1 MTSRGRSSLIGEALK
16 EIVEESAFGRKK
28 IKIGL
33 MLSGSELGPAESEK
47 GAQFAREVRPDI
59 EVVFLDSVLDSEEKE
74 GNIPSDRL
82 IGLLKKGE
90 IQGAVA
96 LHYPFPLG
104 VATIGRVLSPAKGK
118 PVLIA
123 SSTGSTATQRVEAM
137 IRNAI
142 YGIAVAK
149 TLGLPHPSVGV
160 LNVEGA
166 QVVLKALKQLESNGY
181 PITFGESAR
190 EEGGPILRGN
200 DLLTGSVDI
209 CVTDTLTGNILVKL
223 LSAYSGGGLYETLG
237 WGYGPSVGEGWPYVV
252 SIVSRASGAPVI
264 GNAILF
270 TAKAAASD
278 LPHFVEEELQT
289 AYRMGLREI
298 INNVLPKASSFQAK
312 GLTFEKPLPEPTDE
326 EIYGI
331 DVLLIDDAVQTLWK
345 NGIYAEAAMGCTGPV
360 VKLSSRKKDEA
371 ESILNKEGFL

>member
-1 MTSRGRSSLIGEALK
+1 MTLDGRSFLIGEALK
-16 EIVEESAFGRKK
+16 EIVEESTLGRKK

-33 MLSGSELGPAESEK
+33 MLSNSELGPGEAER
-47 GAQFAREVRPDI
+47 GAQLAMEIRPDI
-59 EVVFLDSVLDSEEKE
+59 EVVFLDSVLDAEEKG
-74 GNIPSDRL
+74 GNMSSDKL
-82 IGLLKKGE
+82 IGFLKKGE

-123 SSTGSTATQRVEAM
+123 SSTGSSATQRIEAM

-149 TLGLPHPSVGV
+149 TLGLSHPSVGV

-166 QVVLKALKQLESNGY
+166 QLVLKALKQLESNGY
-181 PITFGESAR
+181 PIIFGESAR
-190 EEGGPILRGN
+190 REGGPILRGN
-200 DLLTGSVDI
+200 DLLTGSVDL

-270 TAKAAASD
+270 TAMVAERD
-278 LPHFVEEELQT
+278 LPRFVEEELQA

-298 INNVLPKASSFQAK
+298 INDALPKTSSLQTK

-371 ESILNKEGFL
+371 ESILKKEGFL